1 MGRREIALKDFH
13 HLKVTV
19 EMEDIIKKYGRL
31 SRDDLKENPSR
42 NPRIK
47 EHRQKNEYFST
58 WQYRY
63 DKGQKAAIVYN
74 KKNGRLTY
82 LLENGHAITNTKGG
96 IKWTRA
102 FPHIEYTFAKFKDQY
117 VRDMRNAEID
127 VDLT

>member
-1 MGRREIALKDFH
+1 MSKEIALEDFH

-19 EMEDIIKKYGRL
+19 EMEQIIKRYGAL
-31 SRDDLKENPSR
+31 SSEDLRNNPSR

-47 EHRQKNEYFST
+47 EHRTENEYFST
-58 WQYRY
+58 WRYRY

-74 KKNGRLTY
+74 KRNGRLTY
-82 LLENGHAITNTKGG
+82 LLENGHAITNAKGG

-102 FPHIEYTFAKFKDQY
+102 FPHISITFDKFKDKY
-117 VRDMRNAEID
+117 VRDMRNAPLN